1 MIGGNRMLKPGIK
14 TSEFLAAL
22 LYVLGTL
29 VASLTDKLD
38 PKWAAIGSAIVVGL
52 YGLARGLAKVPAT
65 PVLPATN
72 VVPPPTVVTPPVA
85 PPPPQ
90 P

>member
-1 MIGGNRMLKPGIK
+1 MLKPGVK

-29 VASLTDKLD
+29 IASLTDKLD

-52 YGLARGLAKVPAT
+52 YALARGLAKVPAT

-72 VVPPPTVVTPPVA
+72 VQA
-85 PPPPQ
+85 PATFTQ
-90 P
+90 TTGTTT

>member
-1 MIGGNRMLKPGIK
+1 MLKPGVK
-14 TSEFLAAL
+14 TSEFIGAL

-29 VASLTDKLD
+29 IASLTDKLD

-52 YGLARGLAKVPAT
+52 YALARGLAKVPAT

-72 VVPPPTVVTPPVA
+72 VQPPVA
-85 PPPPQ
+85 VATTTTTPPA
-90 P
+90 